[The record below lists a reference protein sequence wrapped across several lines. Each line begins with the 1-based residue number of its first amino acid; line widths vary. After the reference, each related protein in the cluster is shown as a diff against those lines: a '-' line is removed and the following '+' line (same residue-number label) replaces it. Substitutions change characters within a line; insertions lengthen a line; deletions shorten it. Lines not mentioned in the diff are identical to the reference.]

1 MNRLRDPGC
10 PGTLSPLEGRLA
22 AQAHAPARPAGL
34 SAVQPS
40 RRQVLELA
48 AAGLGVSGLGG
59 CAMWSAPP
67 AGEQAGEAG
76 QGGQAKPAT
85 ASVEARTAEGTAGVQ
100 TGTPSGAAV
109 QGPDAPPPI
118 AREFRAAWVATVAHI
133 DWPSKRGLTAAQQ
146 RAEMLGLLDK
156 AKHIGLNAIVLQVR
170 PAADAIYPSALEP
183 WSEYLTGASGR
194 PPDTP
199 WDPLAEWVE
208 QSHRRGLEL
217 HAWFNPYRARH
228 TSAASPLAASHLA
241 NTDPGVVKR
250 YGELLWMDPGEP
262 RAAQRMVDVVL
273 DVVQRYDIDG
283 VHIDDYFY
291 PYPIKDA
298 QGRDVPFPD
307 DLSWQRT
314 GAPADRAAWRRAQV
328 NGLIERL
335 YAAIHMAKPW
345 VRFGISPFGL
355 PRPDRRPPGITG
367 FSQYDQLHAD
377 VERWLSEGWLD
388 YLAPQLYWPIAQMA
402 QSFPVLLDA
411 WLRDNPRGRHVWAG
425 LFTSRIGDQQR
436 PYTAQ
441 EVLDQIAVVRERS
454 ALQPSAAG
462 HLHFSMAAL
471 AANRD
476 GIADRLRE
484 GPYAQPALPPATPWL
499 AEAAPAKP
507 EVSLTRIGPTGMAR
521 LSWRAPT
528 GSPPWRWVVLQ
539 LRKQGEW
546 EALHLPSSSPGERIL
561 DREVDQAVL
570 WTVGRTG
577 LSGPAL
583 RLKAGPQGWS

>member
-1 MNRLRDPGC
+1 MVHQG
-10 PGTLSPLEGRLA
+10 LSPLEAALA
-22 AQAHAPARPAGL
+22 AQVAAARPT
-34 SAVQPS
+34 
-40 RRQVLELA
+40 RRQVLTLA
-48 AAGLGVSGLGG
+48 GAGLATPWLAGCESPPSAQPGSDSPQGSAGGASGASPVSVNG
-59 CAMWSAPP
+59 
-67 AGEQAGEAG
+67 
-76 QGGQAKPAT
+76 AKPQ
-85 ASVEARTAEGTAGVQ
+85 ASPADT
-100 TGTPSGAAV
+100 
-109 QGPDAPPPI
+109 PPPI

-146 RAEMLGLLDK
+146 RAEMLELLDK
-156 AKHIGLNAIVLQVR
+156 AKTIGLNAIVLQVR
-170 PAADAIYPSALEP
+170 PAADALYPSALEP

-228 TSAASPLAASHLA
+228 TSATTPLAANHLA
-241 NTDPGVVKR
+241 NTEPGVVKR

-298 QGRDVPFPD
+298 QGRDIPFPD
-307 DLSWQRT
+307 DPSWQRA

-328 NGLIERL
+328 DGLIERL
-335 YAAIHMAKPW
+335 HAAIHVAKPW

-388 YLAPQLYWPIAQMA
+388 YLAPQLYWPIAQTA
-402 QSFPVLLDA
+402 QAFPVLLDA
-411 WLRDNPRGRHVWAG
+411 WLRDNPKGRHIWAG
-425 LFTSRIGDQQR
+425 LFTSRIGDKQR
-436 PYTAQ
+436 AYAPQ
-441 EVLDQIAVVRERS
+441 EVLDQIAVVRERTAS
-454 ALQPSAAG
+454 NLLANG
-462 HLHFSMAAL
+462 HIHFSMVAL
-471 AANRD
+471 AANRE
-476 GIADRLRE
+476 GVADRLRE

-499 AEAAPAKP
+499 AEPPPARP
-507 EVSLTRIGPTGMAR
+507 EVTIEPAGLSIAMQ
-521 LSWRAPT
+521 LSWRAPA

-539 LRKQGEW
+539 VRRAGKWRTVPLPVPGASTTLLDGE
-546 EALHLPSSSPGERIL
+546 S
-561 DREVDQAVL
+561 EVLAVHAI
-570 WTVGRTG
+570 GRTG
-577 LSGPAL
+577 QASPATVL
-583 RLKAGPQGWS
+583 TRHTAGWSPEP

>member
-1 MNRLRDPGC
+1 MAG
-10 PGTLSPLEGRLA
+10 LSPLEAALSDQAGTGPAERTSFAAQTTRRRVLGLA
-22 AQAHAPARPAGL
+22 A
-34 SAVQPS
+34 
-40 RRQVLELA
+40 
-48 AAGLGVSGLGG
+48 SGLATPWWAG
-59 CAMWSAPP
+59 CASPPSTAQTSTTAAP
-67 AGEQAGEAG
+67 E
-76 QGGQAKPAT
+76 PAT
-85 ASVEARTAEGTAGVQ
+85 AAPSPGPAASAVPEPEAALSAP
-100 TGTPSGAAV
+100 TGGS
-109 QGPDAPPPI
+109 PDAPPPI
-118 AREFRAAWVATVAHI
+118 TREFRAAWVATVAHI
-133 DWPSKRGLTAAQQ
+133 DWPSRRGLTSAQQ
-146 RAEMLGLLDK
+146 RAEMLDLLDK
-156 AKHIGLNAIVLQVR
+156 AQAIGLNAIVLQVR
-170 PAADAIYPSALEP
+170 PAADAIYPSTLEP
-183 WSEYLTGASGR
+183 WSEFLTGASGR
-194 PPDTP
+194 APDTP

-228 TSAASPLAASHLA
+228 SSAATALAANHLA
-241 NTDPGVVKR
+241 NTDPGIVRR

-291 PYPIKDA
+291 PYPLKDA
-298 QGRDVPFPD
+298 QGRDIPFPD
-307 DLSWQRT
+307 EPSWQRA
-314 GAPADRAAWRRAQV
+314 GAPADRAAWRRTQV
-328 NGLIERL
+328 DQLIERL
-335 YAAIHMAKPW
+335 HAAIHVAKPW

-388 YLAPQLYWPIAQMA
+388 YLAPQLYWPIAQPA

-425 LFTSRIGDQQR
+425 LFTSRIGDRQR

-471 AANRD
+471 AANRER
-476 GIADRLRE
+476 IADRLRA
-484 GPYAQPALPPATPWL
+484 GPYALPALPPATPWL
-499 AEAAPAKP
+499 AEPAPAAP
-507 EVSLTRIGPTGMAR
+507 EVMVTPLQPSGPVR
-521 LSWRAPT
+521 LAWRPPA

-539 LRKQGEW
+539 VRRQGRW
-546 EALHLPSSSPGERIL
+546 EVLHLPGSSGNAHMLDPGA
-561 DREVDQAVL
+561 DRAVL
-570 WTVGRTG
+570 QAVGRTG
-577 LSGPAL
+577 VHGAAATLVQRGGA
-583 RLKAGPQGWS
+583 WSLAA